1 MPYPPLK
8 SENYQNLG
16 GLNRK
21 ASLFMTGLNEAID
34 LLNFDF
40 SVPGAW
46 MTRPGSTL
54 LITGNSGGVQ
64 SLTEFS
70 RLSGAS
76 WKIWNVANELFSFN
90 GATAS
95 LRHMGVTFGFTSTGY
110 TYIPSPSNR
119 LDMVPFVDRLFVA
132 GSSFDF
138 FKTDGVSSYKFS
150 IPPGIVPASA
160 HFTGMGLN
168 GWTGWYQYA
177 VAYINDRGYLGPI
190 GPVLNVPLSGQTSI
204 EFNVFDPRFSYVGGA
219 NNIVDQYG
227 LTAGVLF
234 RAGPFD
240 FPTGGPGPTFIG
252 NLFDLYTFPILG
264 TSLADFGAT
273 LGPLNST
280 GNTPASNALWF
291 TLVPQ
296 FIDVYNNS
304 LLAFGFS
311 AFPSTMYFSA
321 IGEPESIGST
331 QSFEVRTN
339 DGDRLTGGINF
350 GSAEILFKLK
360 SFHEFRGDTP
370 NNYALRQI
378 SDQYGCVSNRA
389 CAVYEDYLLFL
400 DPKGICQYNGTQPEI
415 ISTRIESTFR
425 RMNIPAAIQ
434 NAYML
439 HVRDRNEVW
448 CAFPIDG
455 STVNNYLVI
464 YDYEVNAFTEW
475 FGPQIYSLALATDPN
490 QKQKP
495 HYGDYT
501 GNIHWFSSTFFSD
514 SGRGFTFGVTP
525 RFCGDLG
532 NSVTKQFRRLYFDLV
547 ATQVTGI
554 THLLTVNL
562 FADTNLNQSVYNTTL
577 AISSSM
583 PQQPRIDFG
592 VPAKTMAFSLAGV
605 AQDSALQFS
614 GFTLEYRYQRNV

>member
-1 MPYPPLK
+1 MSYPPLK

-21 ASLFMTGLNEAID
+21 ASLFMTGLNEAVD

-46 MTRPGSTL
+46 TTRPGTTL

-64 SLTEFS
+64 SFTEFS
-70 RLSGAS
+70 RLTGAS
-76 WKIWNVANELFSFN
+76 WKIWNVANELYSFN
-90 GATAS
+90 GATS
-95 LRHMGVTFGFTSTGY
+95 NLRHMGTTFGNVFEFTF
-110 TYIPSPSNR
+110 IPSVNNR
-119 LDMVPFVDRLFVA
+119 LDMIPFVDRLFVA

-150 IPPGIVPASA
+150 IPPAYSPLSAIV
-160 HFTGMGLN
+160 TGSGT
-168 GWTGWYQYA
+168 GFTGWYQYA
-177 VAYINDRGYLGPI
+177 IGYINDRGYLGPI
-190 GPVLNVPLSGQTSI
+190 SRPLNVNTAGDANIHLTIVDP
-204 EFNVFDPRFSYVGGA
+204 NVPFQGTA
-219 NNIVDQYG
+219 NRIVDQYG
-227 LTAGVLF
+227 LTAQVLF
-234 RAGPFD
+234 R
-240 FPTGGPGPTFIG
+240 GGPYESTLPNGPTFTG
-252 NLFDLYTFPILG
+252 NLFDLAVLPIFASSYDDAG
-264 TSLADFGAT
+264 GSFGPAT
-273 LGPLNST
+273 ST
-280 GNTPASNALWF
+280 GNTPASQSLWF
-291 TLVPQ
+291 TMVPQ

-311 AFPSTMYFSA
+311 ELPSTLFFSA

-339 DGDRLTGGINF
+339 DGDKLTGGINY

-360 SFHEFRGDTP
+360 SFHAFTGDTP
-370 NNYALRQI
+370 NNYTLRQI

-400 DPKGICQYNGTQPEI
+400 DPKGICQFNGASVEI
-415 ISTRIESTFR
+415 ISTRVESTFR
-425 RMNIPAAIQ
+425 RMNLPAATQ
-434 NAYML
+434 NAEML

-448 CAFPIDG
+448 CSFPIDG

-464 YDYEVNAFTEW
+464 YDYLAGSFTEW

-501 GNIHWFSSTFFSD
+501 GSIHWFSSTFFSD
-514 SGRGFTFGVTP
+514 SGRGFTFSVTP

-532 NSVTKQFRRLYFDLV
+532 NSVTKQFRRIYFDMV

-554 THLLTVNL
+554 THLLSVNL
-562 FADTNLNQSVYNTTL
+562 FADTNLNLSVYNTTL

-583 PQQPRIDFG
+583 PMQPRIDFG
-592 VPAKTMAFSLAGV
+592 VPSKTMTFSLTGV
-605 AQDSALQFS
+605 SQDSALQFS
-614 GFTLEYRYQRNV
+614 GFTIEYRYQRNV